1 MLLDDDYPDYFTDDD
16 DTEAGTD
23 PRLRDENTDSQTQH
37 VIHFSDADTSRG
49 SGSGSRPDNDE
60 YDDADDFRHSGRTW
74 IAVAIVIAAVLV
86 LTAYFRYFSPCVD
99 DAVTDARIE
108 SVQTRGTLFKT
119 HEARI
124 TDVATGRQTDVS
136 VADAATAEAM
146 QQAQGSSRV
155 MRLHY
160 RRYHAS
166 LPWRGESEVMV
177 FSAR

>member
-16 DTEAGTD
+16 DTDAGAD
-23 PRLRDENTDSQTQH
+23 LRLRDEKTDGQTQH
-37 VIHFSDADTSRG
+37 VIHFSGADASRG
-49 SGSGSRPDNDE
+49 SGSGSMPDDDDDND
-60 YDDADDFRHSGRTW
+60 DFQHSGRTW
-74 IAVAIVIAAVLV
+74 IAVALAIVAVLA

-119 HEARI
+119 YEARI
-124 TDVATGRQTDVS
+124 TDVTTGRQIDVS
-136 VADAATAEAM
+136 VADAATAATM
-146 QQAQGSSRV
+146 QQAQGSSRA

-160 RRYHAS
+160 RRYHAA

>member
-16 DTEAGTD
+16 DTDAGTD
-23 PRLRDENTDSQTQH
+23 LQLRDKKTDGQTQH
-37 VIHFSDADTSRG
+37 VIHFSGADASRR
-49 SGSGSRPDNDE
+49 SGSGSMPD
-60 YDDADDFRHSGRTW
+60 DDDDDDDFRHSGRTW
-74 IAVAIVIAAVLV
+74 TAVFLAIAAVLV

-124 TDVATGRQTDVS
+124 TDISTGRQADVS
-136 VADAATAEAM
+136 VADAATAKAM
-146 QQAQGSSRV
+146 QQAQGSSRA

-160 RRYHAS
+160 RRYHAA

-177 FSAR
+177 FSAQ